1 MWEKHVNA
9 MRPPG
14 APQVKVDFAVL
25 TFNQIKDPVQRSR
38 FNAMPTTFRLQP
50 AQVDAL
56 CALAGRL
63 LEQPPEFQSFRSV
76 LAHDPD
82 AVAPH

>member
-1 MWEKHVNA
+1 MVAQALECYFDA
-9 MRPPG
+9 MHRPG

-50 AQVDAL
+50 AHAVHGKMNL
-56 CALAGRL
+56 
-63 LEQPPEFQSFRSV
+63 FRSERA
-76 LAHDPD
+76 L
-82 AVAPH
+82 